1 MNFGQAIKSKFG
13 AGMPKRAPVQSQAFS
28 VLLSDLSLP
37 AVGAAAVTT
46 DQFLF
51 IPHDT
56 GLDAVFVV
64 LSSAVDGSGTFT
76 VRLVQSLEGGAVKE
90 LTALLAMDGSE
101 TDPVQLDVQQDVIDY
116 ARPVYLRISA
126 SAPTTGSAT
135 WFTTSGLRLYG
146 TLHLYTA
153 D

>member
-1 MNFGQAIKSKFG
+1 MKFSN
-13 AGMPKRAPVQSQAFS
+13 AMRTRFQPGMTARSGVQSQPFS
-28 VLLSDLSLP
+28 VLLSDLALP
-37 AVGAAAVTT
+37 AVGAAAVTA

-56 GLDAVFVV
+56 GLDRVFVV
-64 LSSAVDGSGTFT
+64 LSSAEDGTGTFT
-76 VRLVQSLEGGAVKE
+76 VQLVQSVEGGAVKE
-90 LTALLAMDGSE
+90 LTAALAMDGSE
-101 TDPVQLDVQQDVIDY
+101 TDPVQLDVQQDVIEY
-116 ARPVYLRISA
+116 GRPVYLRFSA

>member
-1 MNFGQAIKSKFG
+1 MRFSGKFTPGQPTQTG
-13 AGMPKRAPVQSQAFS
+13 VQSQPFS
-28 VLLSDLSLP
+28 IALDGLSLP
-37 AVGAAAVTT
+37 AVAAAAVTT

-64 LSSAVDGSGTFT
+64 LSSAEDGSGTFT
-76 VRLVQSLEGGAVKE
+76 VQLVQSVEGGAVKE
-90 LTALLAMDGSE
+90 LTAALAMDGSE
-101 TDPVQLDVQQDVIDY
+101 TDPVQLDVQQDVIEY
-116 ARPVYLRISA
+116 GRPVYLRITA
-126 SAPTTGSAT
+126 SAPTSGSAT
-135 WFTTSGLRLYG
+135 WFTTAGLRLYG